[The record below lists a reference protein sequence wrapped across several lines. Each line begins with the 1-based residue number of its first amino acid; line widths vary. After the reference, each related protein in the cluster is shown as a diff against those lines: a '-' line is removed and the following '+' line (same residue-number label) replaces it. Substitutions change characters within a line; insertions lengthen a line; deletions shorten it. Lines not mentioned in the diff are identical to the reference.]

1 MGQCGG
7 ERKKKRVREDMTA
20 RGLRVGL
27 RETTHTKC
35 LIRVKSSSVS
45 VCNAERSKVCN
56 SYCVSN
62 KG

>member
-7 ERKKKRVREDMTA
+7 EKKKKRVREDMTV

-27 RETTHTKC
+27 REPTHTKC

-45 VCNAERSKVCN
+45 ACEAERSTVCH
-56 SYCVSN
+56 SCCV
-62 KG
+62 